1 MGVLG
6 FAQRDIDYA
15 ADILALDSP
24 RNARLPRQRDIYGR
38 AQDIFLLHRFFL
50 SLDF

>member
-15 ADILALDSP
+15 ADILALDFLDY
-24 RNARLPRQRDIYGR
+24 ALRQGSRDIDGR
-38 AQDIFLLHRFFL
+38 FGPGI
-50 SLDF
+50 